1 MDKDKMYFFTNSIL
15 NIIGEDI
22 EFEFTKEN
30 IYAYIYEFNKML
42 IPYNVKIQEMNRHH
56 IAYMKTNYNL
66 DITKYNYPIELT
78 YHILSILHEVGHK
91 ISIENHE
98 FNFKEDSLQRVQYL
112 MYINV
117 YGDNYDVYRSII
129 GEKMGDYYSSILW
142 NKYEKDILRFLKIY
156 GKVLK

>member
-1 MDKDKMYFFTNSIL
+1 
-15 NIIGEDI
+15 
-22 EFEFTKEN
+22 
-30 IYAYIYEFNKML
+30 ML

-112 MYINV
+112 MYINI